1 MKLETI
7 CQGPTRVRFLSA
19 RVPAVLVC
27 LFVGYGVDDISREY
41 LLYQVPATT
50 LNNALISVP

>member
-19 RVPAVLVC
+19 CGACLLVRATWWAMDY
-27 LFVGYGVDDISREY
+27 LDIISREY

-50 LNNALISVP
+50 LNNA